1 MTALILSMI
10 LLGLITFL
18 YRYSFISGP
27 GRKVAE
33 KIPEK
38 FLLLL
43 APTAFSAIIAN
54 NMLSQHHSPE
64 ELRQKSMVA
73 AISVVVAYIS
83 RSVLATVLFG
93 LGLLYILQNYPF

>member
-1 MTALILSMI
+1 MTALLLAML

-27 GRKVAE
+27 GRKIAE

-54 NMLSQHHSPE
+54 NMLSQHSGPE

-73 AISVVVAYIS
+73 ACSVLVAYFS

>member
-1 MTALILSMI
+1 MTTLVLAML
-10 LLGLITFL
+10 LLGLITFF

-27 GRKVAE
+27 GKKIAE

-54 NMLSQHHSPE
+54 NMLSQRSSPE
-64 ELRQKSMVA
+64 ELRQKTLVA
-73 AISVVVAYIS
+73 ALSLLVAYFS

-93 LGLLYILQNYPF
+93 LGLLYILQNHSF

>member
-1 MTALILSMI
+1 MTSLILSMI
-10 LLGLITFL
+10 LLGAITYL

-27 GRKVAE
+27 GRKIAE

-54 NMLSQHHSPE
+54 NMLAQHPGPE
-64 ELRQKSMVA
+64 ELRQKTLVA
-73 AISVVVAYIS
+73 ALSVVVAYFS